1 MLIAYLRGLLKP
13 DYPQGVRSII
23 RENFILQALS
33 RELEANELLT
43 RIRHEGTFI
52 SLLTHANANKLLK
65 EQDKML
71 SLAFDN
77 FRHKIARNNN
87 KLVNMQAID
96 NLISVYASLKKQGL
110 VGNKLDNTENVN

>member
-1 MLIAYLRGLLKP
+1 
-13 DYPQGVRSII
+13 
-23 RENFILQALS
+23 
-33 RELEANELLT
+33 
-43 RIRHEGTFI
+43 
-52 SLLTHANANKLLK
+52 
-65 EQDKML
+65 ML